1 MSDGRTERAKAQRE
15 ERRAQ
20 ILGSALQVFATQG
33 YHATSVSDLVEA
45 AGVARGTFYLYF
57 DSKQAIFL
65 ELLDALLEAFR
76 GTVQGIDVTQGSAV
90 MVPQLED
97 TLVRILA
104 AARAS
109 RAVATILF
117 REAVGLDAEVDAR
130 IEAFEQA
137 LHGYIRA
144 SLDNGVRLGWLRA
157 HDADVAATC
166 IYGSMRQVISRYVI
180 GEGEAFQPEHV
191 AREVVAHHVR
201 GLAAG

>member
-20 ILGSALQVFATQG
+20 ILATSLQVFATRG
-33 YHATSVSDLVEA
+33 YHGTSVTDLVEA

-76 GTVQGIDVTQGSAV
+76 GTVQGIDVAQGSAV
-90 MVPQLED
+90 MVPQVEA
-97 TLVRILA
+97 TVVRILA
-104 AARAS
+104 AATAS

-130 IEAFEQA
+130 IAAFEEA
-137 LHGYIRA
+137 LHGYIRM
-144 SLDNGVRLGWLRA
+144 SLDNGVRLGWLRP
-157 HDADVAATC
+157 HDTDVAATC
-166 IYGSMRQVISRYVI
+166 VYGSMRQVISRFVI
-180 GEGEAFQPEHV
+180 GEEQGWDPEHV